1 MEEDAALNLRRPSE
15 TPTEMPLSE
24 TKARLSEV
32 LRLVENG
39 ARVTI
44 TNHGRPV
51 ADLVPH
57 DPMARPAAPPAR
69 ALPKR
74 IPLKPGPG
82 SEVLVAE
89 LRGKR

>member
-1 MEEDAALNLRRPSE
+1 MNLRRPAE

-32 LRLVENG
+32 LRLVGNG
-39 ARVTI
+39 TRVTI

-57 DPMARPAAPPAR
+57 DPTAGPVTIPVRQ
-69 ALPKR
+69 LPKR

-82 SEVLVAE
+82 VEVLVAE
-89 LRGKR
+89 LRGSR